1 MGWGQMSR
9 TPGRVGRG
17 PGPPAGPAFVRPPT
31 ELSSG
36 SWSEMWTQTLSLKW
50 EGEAPAMIG
59 ASKGLT
65 TQPGRKVGAPD
76 PLSSQA
82 VRALPQT
89 LSRQTQERGSGGC
102 RCPPQARGEG
112 HVTGAATARAAGGR
126 RDLTWTGHI
135 RRRGAQRHLST
146 VLAGPVAPGVWLS
159 LAAGQAGQVRRGS
172 TDSFLPPPS
181 SSSSSSCQ
189 RS

>member
-1 MGWGQMSR
+1 MWAR
-9 TPGRVGRG
+9 GR
-17 PGPPAGPAFVRPPT
+17 GPPAGPAFVRPPT

-65 TQPGRKVGAPD
+65 AQPGRQVGAPD

-82 VRALPQT
+82 VRGLPQM

-112 HVTGAATARAAGGR
+112 HVTGAATARAAGEQGPHV
-126 RDLTWTGHI
+126 DKPHPQE
-135 RRRGAQRHLST
+135 RGPEAPEHRP
-146 VLAGPVAPGVWLS
+146 AGPVAPGVWLS
-159 LAAGQAGQVRRGS
+159 LAAGQAGRVRRGS

-181 SSSSSSCQ
+181 SSSSSCQ